1 MKNVLKIFIG
11 VLAIG
16 FASCEPEFETPI
28 TDEGFYD
35 SGDANLTTF
44 VAVGNSLTA
53 GFADSALY
61 ITGQENSYPNILAGQ
76 FALAGGGTFTQPLM
90 SDNLGGLKLNGTI
103 VAENRFVLSV
113 DEMGNPFPNRLAGD
127 PTTEVTTSAT
137 GPFNN
142 MGVPGAKSFHLVAPG
157 YGTANPY
164 FGRFQTSQS
173 ATVLGD
179 AASLNP
185 TFFSLWI
192 GNNDILS
199 FATSGGAGVDQTGN
213 FDPSTYGVNDIT
225 DPNVFAGSY
234 SALVDGLSAGGAGGV
249 LLNIPDVTSIPFFT
263 TVPSAPLSPLNPA
276 FGPQIPTLTA
286 QFAPLNGAFAFLG
299 VPERSIVFSETSASF
314 VVIKDESLVDLSA
327 QLIQVLMAGG
337 LDQLTATLLGTQ
349 YGQSRQATEADLMVL
364 TSSSVIASLN
374 EDRLAEL
381 IGLGVPAET
390 AGQLSV
396 NGVTFPLED
405 QWVLTADEQASIAT
419 AAAAYNATIEG
430 IAMANGLGFVDAR
443 SALAQVANGGVPYD
457 AGVLTDTF
465 VTGGA
470 FSLDGVHP
478 TARGYAYTANLIIDE
493 INATY
498 NATIPKVN
506 IGNFPTI
513 TAENN

>member
-1 MKNVLKIFIG
+1 
-11 VLAIG
+11 
-16 FASCEPEFETPI
+16 
-28 TDEGFYD
+28 
-35 SGDANLTTF
+35 
-44 VAVGNSLTA
+44 
-53 GFADSALY
+53 
-61 ITGQENSYPNILAGQ
+61 
-76 FALAGGGTFTQPLM
+76 
-90 SDNLGGLKLNGTI
+90 
-103 VAENRFVLSV
+103 
-113 DEMGNPFPNRLAGD
+113 
-127 PTTEVTTSAT
+127 
-137 GPFNN
+137 
-142 MGVPGAKSFHLVAPG
+142 
-157 YGTANPY
+157 
-164 FGRFQTSQS
+164 
-173 ATVLGD
+173 
-179 AASLNP
+179 
-185 TFFSLWI
+185 
-192 GNNDILS
+192 
-199 FATSGGAGVDQTGN
+199 
-213 FDPSTYGVNDIT
+213 
-225 DPNVFAGSY
+225 
-234 SALVDGLSAGGAGGV
+234 
-249 LLNIPDVTSIPFFT
+249 
-263 TVPSAPLSPLNPA
+263 
-276 FGPQIPTLTA
+276 
-286 QFAPLNGAFAFLG
+286 

-349 YGQSRQATEADLMVL
+349 YGQSRQATEADLLVL

-405 QWVLTADEQASIAT
+405 QWVLTTDEQASIAT

-443 SALAQVANGGVPYD
+443 SALAQVANGGVAYD